1 LVRIAIVKSLEQAE
15 LELSSAQ
22 NSRILLRSL
31 ALKSNG
37 DSEIHHLAALKTR
50 NAAFQSAV
58 AGVTSDV
65 AVN

>member
-1 LVRIAIVKSLEQAE
+1 LVRIAIVKSLDQAE

-31 ALKSNG
+31 VLKSTG
-37 DSEIHHLAALKTR
+37 DSEIDHVVALKTR
-50 NAAFQSAV
+50 NAAFQGAV